1 MTTSLSDEPSL
12 PVAPQVVSI
21 ATAKKRRRHAPSW
34 LDGAIKDDRG
44 RILPILRNA
53 ALALREAP
61 ELEGVFRFDELQR
74 LVIVEKPLPLA
85 DGAEPRHSSHPRPL
99 TDGDVSQ
106 VQEWLQHVG
115 VPKIGREIMGQAIE
129 LRAQE
134 RSFHPVRD
142 YLDALEWDG
151 VKRFDAWLARYM
163 GAEESPYAKA
173 IGRMFM
179 IAAVAR
185 VYAPGAKA
193 DYVLILEGK
202 QGAGKSRA
210 CEVLGSPWFSD
221 SLPDVTHDK
230 EAAQH
235 LRGKW
240 FIEISEL
247 SALGRAEAEAL
258 KSFISRPVERYRP
271 SYGRGEVIEPRQC
284 IFIGTTNRSTY
295 LGDDTGGRRFWPVKV
310 GQIDVDALTA
320 DRDQLFAEAVSAYR
334 SGEKWWPDS
343 AFERDHIRAEQE
355 ARFEVDAWEPAIE
368 RFLADRD
375 RVQISEIARDALD
388 IAAAK
393 IGTAEQRR
401 IIRVLTR
408 LGWTSEKDWRGRFYS
423 APNANAAER
432 EINDF

>member
-1 MTTSLSDEPSL
+1 MSPSDET
-12 PVAPQVVSI
+12 PVAAAVPRVVSI
-21 ATAKKRRRHAPSW
+21 ATAKKRARRASAPW
-34 LDGAIKDDRG
+34 LDGTIKDERG

-74 LVIVEKPLPLA
+74 LVIVEKALPLA
-85 DGAEPRHSSHPRPL
+85 DGAEPRNISYPRPL

-106 VQEWLQHVG
+106 VQEWLQHKG
-115 VPKIGREIMGQAIE
+115 VPKIGRETMGQAIE

-142 YLDALEWDG
+142 YLDAIEWDG
-151 VKRFDAWLARYM
+151 VERLGSWLTNYM
-163 GAEESPYAKA
+163 GGDESPYASA

-185 VYAPGAKA
+185 VYKPGAKA
-193 DYVLILEGK
+193 DYVLVLEGL

-210 CEVLGSPWFSD
+210 CEALGGEWFSD
-221 SLPDVTHDK
+221 SLPDVTRDK
-230 EAAQH
+230 DAAQH

-240 FIEISEL
+240 IIEISEL

-258 KSFISRPVERYRP
+258 KSFISRRTERYRP
-271 SYGRGEVIEPRQC
+271 PYGREEVIEPRQC
-284 IFIGTTNRSTY
+284 IFVGTTNRATY

-310 GQIDVDALTA
+310 GRLDINALAA

-334 SGEKWWPDS
+334 AGEKWWPDG

-368 RFLADRD
+368 RFLARRS
-375 RVQISEIARDALD
+375 RVQVSEIADEALN
-388 IAAAK
+388 IVAAK

-401 IIRVLTR
+401 IARILTR
-408 LGWTSEKDWRGRFYS
+408 LGWTAERDWRGRFYAS
-423 APNANAAER
+423 SNAAE
-432 EINDF
+432 EPEQPSF